1 MKKTTNSEVI
11 FRGRKKPTSEDM
23 MAIAKETLELY
34 VPLARRLGLHD
45 AADELTERSFGIVR
59 DLLGDPEDD
68 SEQGHEKGKEQKN
81 KKPD

>member
-1 MKKTTNSEVI
+1 
-11 FRGRKKPTSEDM
+11 

-45 AADELTERSFGIVR
+45 AADELTERSCGIVR

-68 SEQGHEKGKEQKN
+68 SEQGHEKVKEQKH